1 MGQTR
6 PISGL
11 SRIRLRA
18 LLLPLLVVLAA
29 LAVRLPS
36 LTDRPFHTDEAV
48 NVFILEELFSEGYR
62 YRVHDHHGPT
72 LYYLSGAGLAL
83 VGKTEPAAMEAG
95 MLRLFPAVW
104 GALLAAS
111 VYLFRPY
118 ISAGAAHLAAGLLV
132 LSAPF
137 VYYSGI
143 YIHETLLLL
152 FLVPF
157 LACFWRMHLRP
168 GAAWAVLSGLL
179 AGLMLATKE
188 TSALLLLTA
197 GVVFLAATRLAHRDA
212 AAPRPWR
219 PLLGAYAGA
228 VLTALM
234 VALLFYSGFG
244 REPGRAFDLFRAVG
258 PQVGRGLGNEHAH
271 PWWTYF
277 SWYGS
282 PEGPG
287 LPWSGWTA
295 AVLGLTGL
303 WLSRE
308 NRFLS
313 ALGVWS
319 IMLAVLF
326 SILPYKTPW
335 LALAWLL
342 PFLVLAGHALSR
354 LFARH
359 RAAGVV
365 SAVLLTVALS
375 AETHARCHRDSVRV
389 DNPLAYSPSSTDLVR
404 LERDLEALA
413 ASTPEG
419 RSVPVHVIARDYW
432 PLPWTLRRFSH
443 VGFWS
448 AAPET
453 PVPDHAAVFVG
464 PEMLPPGAELRP
476 YELRPGVFIFFREP
490 IAPASPT
497 RHNLPAAPDPR

>member
-1 MGQTR
+1 
-6 PISGL
+6 
-11 SRIRLRA
+11 
-18 LLLPLLVVLAA
+18 VVLAA

-48 NVFILEELFSEGYR
+48 NVFILEELFGEGYR
-62 YRVHDHHGPT
+62 YRAHDHHGPT

-83 VGKTEPAAMEAG
+83 AGKTDPAVMEAW
-95 MLRLFPAVW
+95 MLRLFPAAW

-118 ISAGAAHLAAGLLV
+118 LSAGATHLAAGLLA

-137 VYYSGI
+137 VYYSGT

-157 LACFWRMHLRP
+157 LACFWRMHLAPRP
-168 GAAWAVLSGLL
+168 GAAVLSGLL

-188 TSALLLLTA
+188 TSALLLLSA
-197 GVVFLAATRLAHRDA
+197 GAVLLVATRFTPGAPA
-212 AAPRPWR
+212 ASQPWR
-219 PLLGAYAGA
+219 PLFAAYAGA
-228 VLTALM
+228 GLAALA
-234 VALLFYSGFG
+234 VVLLFYSGFG
-244 REPGRAFDLFRAVG
+244 REPGRALDLFRAVG

-282 PEGPG
+282 PAGPG

-295 AVLGLTGL
+295 ALLGLAGL

-308 NRFLS
+308 NRFLT
-313 ALGVWS
+313 ALGAWG

-326 SILPYKTPW
+326 CLLPYKTPW

-342 PFLVLAGHALSR
+342 PFLILAGHALSR
-354 LFARH
+354 LFAQTRL
-359 RAAGVV
+359 AGILG
-365 SAVLLTVALS
+365 SLLLATALG
-375 AETHARCHRDSVRV
+375 AETHARCHRQPVAV

-419 RSVPVHVIARDYW
+419 RALPVHVIARDYW
-432 PLPWTLRRFSH
+432 PLPWTLRRFPH

-448 AAPET
+448 VAPEL
-453 PVPDHAAVFVG
+453 PVPDEAAVFVG
-464 PEMLPPGAELRP
+464 PEGLPPGAELRP

-497 RHNLPAAPDPR
+497 RHNLPAAPAPR